1 MTGPK
6 NLLFLCTGNIC
17 RSPLAHVYAEAKLKE
32 RGLGAV
38 VVASASTLG
47 LVGTP
52 AHDLSVQAA
61 REVDG
66 LDLTAHR
73 ARPLTKFLLQE
84 SEMVLVM
91 TEEHREQCIRKFKGG
106 KDRVKLLGAFRPGGK
121 DREPEGAIDDPL
133 GSDYDYFLEIYGQIK
148 EGVDGLLTAVYG

>member
-1 MTGPK
+1 
-6 NLLFLCTGNIC
+6 
-17 RSPLAHVYAEAKLKE
+17 
-32 RGLGAV
+32 
-38 VVASASTLG
+38 
-47 LVGTP
+47 
-52 AHDLSVQAA
+52 
-61 REVDG
+61 
-66 LDLTAHR
+66 
-73 ARPLTKFLLQE
+73 
-84 SEMVLVM
+84 MVLVM

>member
-6 NLLFLCTGNIC
+6 QILFLCTGNIC
-17 RSPLAHVYAEAKLKE
+17 RSPLAHVYAEAKLKA
-32 RGLGAV
+32 RGLSQVA
-38 VVASASTLG
+38 VASGSTLG

-61 REVDG
+61 REQDG

-84 SEMVLVM
+84 SDLVLVM
-91 TEEHREQCIRKFKGG
+91 TEEHRTQCNRKYKGG

-121 DREPEGAIDDPL
+121 DQAPEGEIDDPL
-133 GSDYDYFLEIYGQIK
+133 GHDYDYFLEIYAQIK
-148 EGVDGLLTAVYG
+148 EGVDGVLTAFYG